1 METQFVT
8 YEIALNLKKLGYESN
23 SATYYDEDGKLR
35 IFQYPEAFYN
45 SNKNIFQLRH
55 FKNLFNRKR
64 AMDTMCIAPTWTEAI
79 VWLYETHSLFIDV
92 YPIIHDAPSPTG
104 VVYNYEIQ
112 KSLSNSVTKIQG
124 LRNNKGFTNLYKAYE
139 VAILQVI
146 NLIKI

>member
-92 YPIIHDAPSPTG
+92 YQSFMTH
-104 VVYNYEIQ
+104 
-112 KSLSNSVTKIQG
+112 
-124 LRNNKGFTNLYKAYE
+124 
-139 VAILQVI
+139 QVQQE
-146 NLIKI
+146 